1 MMIWLSKTGIE
12 HAKHD
17 DLTAKSR
24 DITNHKGLFVVWE
37 PGFYH
42 PILKRFN
49 EMILLV
55 AQEPGVSIF
64 FNGFAQRR

>member
-1 MMIWLSKTGIE
+1 LANLERFTSEMPRFLATFLMVGSGISL
-12 HAKHD
+12 AKHD

-42 PILKRFN
+42 PILKRL
-49 EMILLV
+49 M
-55 AQEPGVSIF
+55 
-64 FNGFAQRR
+64 R